1 MATTNTLD
9 DILST
14 EIDENAVNALVGSLE
29 SQLAST
35 THKDTAHSISDASMN
50 NNHIGNASAPVACT
64 STVYLHSIPTSAPK
78 NMTIQNNV
86 ALNNANISHLKASQ
100 SESQLLGLN
109 SIVSNVNSNEG
120 GDLSVN
126 VNSIRR
132 NSPVPVNHVRI
143 VSQSQTITNS
153 RNSPSPSVP
162 GQLNNVSVASVRS
175 STPNQVV
182 INNGQS
188 VPNVNSNVNSANS
201 AHFNTADHKPVIR
214 SRHNSPLNQIS
225 SQDVKPR
232 PSQIVNIKHE
242 PLGSPQTG
250 MLNVKQETGSPSS
263 GFGVKQEHQLAI
275 QPVPG
280 APHNVPQPNV
290 QLVQGKGQVVTG
302 NASVITVRTPGQT
315 HPSQVVMQPQIIT
328 TQSSSAQMHV
338 VSVSGCTVAT
348 RPTGTVQMTQ
358 GKNMN
363 PRMATASFRPQQ
375 INIAPRP
382 GTTVCFFFF
391 ECYILVALSRL
402 LSSESHK
409 VFYL

>member
-1 MATTNTLD
+1 MATTNSLD

-35 THKDTAHSISDASMN
+35 THKDTAHTISDASIN
-50 NNHIGNASAPVACT
+50 NNHISNPSAPVACT
-64 STVYLHSIPTSAPK
+64 STVYLHSIPTSASK

-86 ALNNANISHLKASQ
+86 ALNSANISQLKASQ

-126 VNSIRR
+126 VNNSIRR

-143 VSQSQTITNS
+143 VSQTQTITNS
-153 RNSPSPSVP
+153 CNSPSPSIP
-162 GQLNNVSVASVRS
+162 GQLNSVSVASVRS

-188 VPNVNSNVNSANS
+188 VPNVNSSVNSANS
-201 AHFNTADHKPVIR
+201 AHFNSADHKPVIR

-232 PSQIVNIKHE
+232 PQIVNVKHE
-242 PLGSPQTG
+242 PSGSPQAG
-250 MLNVKQETGSPSS
+250 VLNVKQETGSPSS
-263 GFGVKQEHQLAI
+263 GFSVKQEHQLAI

-290 QLVQGKGQVVTG
+290 QLVQGKGQVVAG

-328 TQSSSAQMHV
+328 TQSSNAQMHV

-358 GKNMN
+358 GKNVN

-382 GTTVCFFFF
+382 GTTVWFFLSF
-391 ECYILVALSRL
+391 E
-402 LSSESHK
+402 
-409 VFYL
+409 